1 MKKLEKLSLKELKS
15 EMSLLP
21 EGEQEKLFGGSTTND
36 CFWRCVA
43 YMESGGMSYDP
54 SNAALYANS
63 YFNDGRQD
71 LAVDYGDIGSFYSSL
86 GSSYNPDFSDGQEI
100 VMFNT
105 ASGVGSYGNTETW
118 HAVVITGT
126 SGSGGSGGGYTYF
139 DPQSGQSGVFTGSD
153 MEKTTYAGY

>member
-1 MKKLEKLSLKELKS
+1 MKKLGKLNLKEMKS

-21 EGEQEKLFGGSTTND
+21 EGAQVKLLGGYTND

-43 YMESGGMSYDP
+43 YMESGGNNYGP
-54 SNAALYANS
+54 SDAATYANS

-71 LAVDYGDIGSFYSSL
+71 FAVDHGDIGSFYSSM

-105 ASGVGSYGNTETW
+105 ADSVGGYENTGTW

-126 SGSGGSGGGYTYF
+126 SGSGGGYTYF
-139 DPQSGQSGVFTGSD
+139 DPQTGLSGVFTGSD